1 MADLNMLIMMIKA
14 VTRMRMVKA
23 THKMMMMMMMMMITN
38 MRKKIVPIS
47 KFKKNFFLRSHRE
60 YVLFLTDGPV
70 VRPIW
75 RKFAHF

>member
-1 MADLNMLIMMIKA
+1 
-14 VTRMRMVKA
+14 MRVGTNCLTIEM
-23 THKMMMMMMMMMITN
+23 N

-47 KFKKNFFLRSHRE
+47 KLKKKNFLRLHRE